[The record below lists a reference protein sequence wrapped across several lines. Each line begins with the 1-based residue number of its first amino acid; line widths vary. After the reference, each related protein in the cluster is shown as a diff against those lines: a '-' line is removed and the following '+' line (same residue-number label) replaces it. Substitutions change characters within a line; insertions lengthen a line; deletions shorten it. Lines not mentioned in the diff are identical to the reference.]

1 MSNNRKFTLIELLV
15 AIAIIGIL
23 ASLLLPTLSKARKT
37 SLTAVCN
44 NQMRQI
50 IIAEHMY
57 TSDNNGEFVSVRDDS
72 GTGVWDMYLAQ
83 NYMNAP
89 ISDAVHKP
97 VNINITEASHP
108 AVYNAMEK
116 IILCPNDTKWKS
128 SIAGTLRRTYAKSMR
143 TSGVRFIHAG
153 EIKTFYPNLNITSIE
168 RPSEIFQFIEQQHS
182 TNILAKV
189 SHAGYLDSARYQLMA
204 NALPKLTYHKNS
216 HYNYAFVDGS
226 VRLIDVNSAAS
237 GDHWRP

>member
-1 MSNNRKFTLIELLV
+1 V
-15 AIAIIGIL
+15 VVAIIGIL
-23 ASLLLPTLSKARKT
+23 ASLLLPVLGKARKT
-37 SLTAVCN
+37 AYSAVCK
-44 NQMRQI
+44 NQMRQFL
-50 IIAEHMY
+50 IADNMY
-57 TSDNNGEFVSVRDDS
+57 TDDNDGEFCFVRDDT

-89 ISDAVHKP
+89 ISDAVRKP

-153 EIKTFYPNLNITSIE
+153 EIKTFYPNSKITSIE

-189 SHAGYLDSARYQLMA
+189 SHAGFLDSTRWQLMT
-204 NALPKLTYHKNS
+204 NALPKLTFHKSS

-226 VRLIDVNSAAS
+226 VRLLDVNQAAAS
-237 GDHWRP
+237 NDWTPQ

>member
-1 MSNNRKFTLIELLV
+1 MTKKIHNSFTLIELLV
-15 AIAIIGIL
+15 VIAIIGIL
-23 ASLLLPTLSKARKT
+23 ASLLLPSLSKARKT
-37 SLTAVCN
+37 SLSAVCN

-57 TSDNNGEFVSVRDDS
+57 TSDNNGEFVYVRDDS

-89 ISDAVHKP
+89 ISDAVRKP

-108 AVYNAMEK
+108 AIYNAMKK

-143 TSGVRFIHAG
+143 TSGVNTI
-153 EIKTFYPNLNITSIE
+153 YDNLNITSIE
-168 RPSEIFQFIEQQHS
+168 RPSEIFQFIEQQYS

-189 SHAGYLDSARYQLMA
+189 SHAGYLDAARWQLMA
-204 NALPKLTYHKNS
+204 NALPKLTFHKSS

-226 VRLIDVNSAAS
+226 VRLKEAFTAAA